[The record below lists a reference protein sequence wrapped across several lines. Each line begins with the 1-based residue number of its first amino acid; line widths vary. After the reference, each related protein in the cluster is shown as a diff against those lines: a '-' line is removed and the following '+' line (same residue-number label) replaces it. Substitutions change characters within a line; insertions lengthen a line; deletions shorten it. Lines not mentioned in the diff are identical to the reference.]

1 MNQKELFFIS
11 STVFLTI
18 VAWVAFELYGIKQTT
33 PTDAQIESVNVNY
46 TIDTKIF
53 EILRNKTP

>member
-18 VAWVAFELYGIKQTT
+18 LAWVLFDLYDIRLT
-33 PTDAQIESVNVNY
+33 PTTDAQLEALIFNY
-46 TIDTKIF
+46 TIDTKVF
-53 EILRNKTP
+53 DVLRNKIP